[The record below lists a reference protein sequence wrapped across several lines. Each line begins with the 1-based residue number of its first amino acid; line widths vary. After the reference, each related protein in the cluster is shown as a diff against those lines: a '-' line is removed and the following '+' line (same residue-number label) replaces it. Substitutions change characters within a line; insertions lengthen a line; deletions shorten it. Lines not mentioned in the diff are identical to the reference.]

1 MSDLAKC
8 VEKVNT
14 GKFPRINESV
24 VMKNRRKWGRGDRE
38 SLMGRIQVLQD
49 DRPWENSGKD
59 EWQ

>member
-1 MSDLAKC
+1 MSDLAKW

-59 EWQ
+59 KWQ